1 MAGSLSTAS
10 RESCVGFGTFA
21 ERAPRVTARR
31 ACAPLAAL
39 GGLGRRTVGRDA
51 SSAAWRKAGFGSRAR
66 RTVDRRPVIVPR
78 ARAGDASGS
87 KWVRGLGAS
96 SRNDEDPLSGALH
109 QTRGLRER
117 LADLAGGGKKPI
129 SGADGKPW
137 NDESDWEH
145 WLEVI
150 DKADAEDQILTA
162 LEVRLS
168 VPSRRRFGALFS
180 GKSFP
185 KHATRLAPF
194 AFFSPRCVDLRPS
207 SFFHLFVLLSLSSR
221 RPSRSRL
228 AIRRLSSS
236 RRCVGRISPRRLR

>member
-1 MAGSLSTAS
+1 M
-10 RESCVGFGTFA
+10 
-21 ERAPRVTARR
+21 RAR
-31 ACAPLAAL
+31 APLAAL
-39 GGLGRRTVGRDA
+39 GGLGGGSVARVA

-66 RTVDRRPVIVPR
+66 RTVDRRTVVVPR

-96 SRNDEDPLSGALH
+96 PQNGEDPITGALH
-109 QTRGLRER
+109 QSRGLRER

-162 LEVRLS
+162 LEVR
-168 VPSRRRFGALFS
+168 
-180 GKSFP
+180 
-185 KHATRLAPF
+185 
-194 AFFSPRCVDLRPS
+194 PS
-207 SFFHLFVLLSLSSR
+207 S
-221 RPSRSRL
+221 
-228 AIRRLSSS
+228 SSS
-236 RRCVGRISPRRLR
+236 RHETRLFTRNESIVIVFSLAGAPRLGRSNRSAR